1 MSIIV
6 DLIILGILVLCIALG
21 YHKGLTGSLLKIVSF
36 VLALVIAFVLFKP
49 VSSFIIN
56 NTNWDEN
63 LEQGIRDSIL
73 KDNNNSNTNNK
84 VDEDSNKGIPTVM
97 LEYINKSVEDAG
109 NTAKEAIVDSTARDV
124 SVTII
129 NAGVWIGL
137 FFVSK
142 ILLFF
147 VKGLMKF
154 ITSIPLIK
162 QVDKTG
168 GILYGIIEAL
178 IVIYGLLAIV
188 SFVSPLVS
196 DFGIITAIQK
206 SFIGSIMYNN
216 NLLLKLIF

>member
-73 KDNNNSNTNNK
+73 KDNNDSNTNNK

-178 IVIYGLLAIV
+178 IVIYGLLAII

>member
-73 KDNNNSNTNNK
+73 KDNNNSNSNNK

>member
-73 KDNNNSNTNNK
+73 KDNNNSNANNK

-178 IVIYGLLAIV
+178 IVIYGILAIV

>member
-73 KDNNNSNTNNK
+73 KDNNNSNANNK